1 MSIRILATAV
11 LRYKKHFW
19 PKSIPLLISFL
30 LRQIRLIMLHVW
42 SQHLLKTWTR
52 QCLHFSFDN
61 SISLSQSRFVSIQ
74 DASDTLWMLC
84 NECVSKQIYSWK
96 VQEEKKDVSVQVED
110 LACVLKKSQNRKKFI
125 CKNAYTFLC
134 VHIKMHIFQD
144 QSQEAFDAFVH
155 LWLVHLYF
163 SFLRVKSLLFDVI
176 GTWRNQLHQK
186 TYSCIENFLD
196 DSIDEMTNAGISH
209 LSNLTMKRFESFFG
223 RYVHTFFPGK

>member
-96 VQEEKKDVSVQVED
+96 VREEKKMFLFRSKISRVYSRNHRTG
-110 LACVLKKSQNRKKFI
+110 KSSFVKMLILFYVFI
-125 CKNAYTFLC
+125 
-134 VHIKMHIFQD
+134 
-144 QSQEAFDAFVH
+144 
-155 LWLVHLYF
+155 
-163 SFLRVKSLLFDVI
+163 
-176 GTWRNQLHQK
+176 
-186 TYSCIENFLD
+186 
-196 DSIDEMTNAGISH
+196 
-209 LSNLTMKRFESFFG
+209 
-223 RYVHTFFPGK
+223 

>member
-1 MSIRILATAV
+1 MKGAGG
-11 LRYKKHFW
+11 
-19 PKSIPLLISFL
+19 
-30 LRQIRLIMLHVW
+30 
-42 SQHLLKTWTR
+42 
-52 QCLHFSFDN
+52 
-61 SISLSQSRFVSIQ
+61 
-74 DASDTLWMLC
+74 
-84 NECVSKQIYSWK
+84 E
-96 VQEEKKDVSVQVED
+96 KDVFVQVEN

-209 LSNLTMKRFESFFG
+209 LSNLTMKKDSKFFL
-223 RYVHTFFPGK
+223 GKYAYLFSGKQKIFCKNEMYTSNDLFIKAHFMFGDVLN